1 MPTPTFRLKSLAVT
15 ALLLAVMVGPSAHG
29 AAGAGADLGS
39 MAVAGAETLQS
50 NGKTLSEAVAEVRRQ
65 YGGRI
70 ISAETQRRGNREV
83 HVIKVLTQDNKVK
96 TVRVQGRSLNRGG

>member
-1 MPTPTFRLKSLAVT
+1 MPTPKLRLNSLAAT
-15 ALLLAVMVGPSAHG
+15 AALLALLVGPAAHG

-39 MAVAGAETLQS
+39 TAVPGAETLQS

-70 ISAETQRRGNREV
+70 ISAETERRGNREV

-96 TVRVQGRSLNRGG
+96 TVRVQGRSLNGGG